1 MGRRAT
7 RSGGRTEG
15 VEDVRCGA
23 VEHGVHV
30 GAERATDVFAGPN
43 DPTQA
48 MVPMV
53 RPTGTGGGRFA
64 EPQDGG
70 GHGLARADALG
81 PGRVR
86 TALEAR
92 DPMAHRPPGE
102 IDEVPG
108 QGLEGGGRGRDR
120 TGHGVAHAH
129 DVETGPRSD
138 GRRPVE
144 QVVDA
149 GVVAASRAVAASLG
163 ITVATQAAAV
173 RAHGE
178 GGRGCTRDFMDRP
191 FVPKRTSR
199 VRIVDRAFLDLLVER
214 VADGVAVVDGKPM
227 VRCAPPEVVVTV
239 DPHPYGH
246 GDLARLSVSTSLAY
260 ADMTVVHGNAVAI
273 PFPASLAS
281 EVRRTVRDA
290 VGPNGAFEGF
300 AFRDGAMAP
309 REGSVVTDPPPRPV
323 VPEEWFDKVE
333 EVLSFRGV
341 PLPDRSW
348 PEHERRAAMTERVAE
363 PRRTTVGWHATLSAA
378 VAWCVETGPILRPAV
393 GPTAPDVLDALTSPG
408 SP

>member
-1 MGRRAT
+1 MPGLRPYALST
-7 RSGGRTEG
+7 RYETRDSDDG
-15 VEDVRCGA
+15 VL
-23 VEHGVHV
+23 HV
-30 GAERATDVFAGPN
+30 
-43 DPTQA
+43 
-48 MVPMV
+48 
-53 RPTGTGGGRFA
+53 
-64 EPQDGG
+64 
-70 GHGLARADALG
+70 
-81 PGRVR
+81 
-86 TALEAR
+86 
-92 DPMAHRPPGE
+92 
-102 IDEVPG
+102 
-108 QGLEGGGRGRDR
+108 DR
-120 TGHGVAHAH
+120 TIR
-129 DVETGPRSD
+129 DE
-138 GRRPVE
+138 RRFPTV
-144 QVVDA
+144 VNDVDA